1 MVWGRPPCPTHC
13 SMEGLSA
20 RSVLVTGC
28 DGGMGLELLK
38 RFLELPT
45 PPQCL
50 FAACTDPDG
59 KVRTGGSLCWGHR
72 GGGSAAISKCRCP
85 VTWAWVGK
93 GNMLYTCRMEGED
106 IWVWGFFFFCIFWY
120 RESYVWCP
128 GRILVNP
135 MMVASS
141 TVVLGTVVLDVVT
154 LEVVVLEVVA
164 LEMMALEAVA
174 LKVGPAKHGAA
185 ETDP

>member
-1 MVWGRPPCPTHC
+1 
-13 SMEGLSA
+13 
-20 RSVLVTGC
+20 
-28 DGGMGLELLK
+28 MGL
-38 RFLELPT
+38 
-45 PPQCL
+45 
-50 FAACTDPDG
+50 G
-59 KVRTGGSLCWGHR
+59 
-72 GGGSAAISKCRCP
+72 I
-85 VTWAWVGK
+85 
-93 GNMLYTCRMEGED
+93 
-106 IWVWGFFFFCIFWY
+106 FFFFCIFWY

-185 ETDP
+185 ETDPEYLPWAHWVVSPTCCMGMGLPPLNDPPFLPSGYQ